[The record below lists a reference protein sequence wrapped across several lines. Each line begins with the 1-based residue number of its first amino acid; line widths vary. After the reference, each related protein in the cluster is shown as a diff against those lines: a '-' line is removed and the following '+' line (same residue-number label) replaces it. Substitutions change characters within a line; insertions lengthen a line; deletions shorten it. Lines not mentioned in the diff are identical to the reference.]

1 MRGRAKTCNVVE
13 GRIRVSCPRC
23 ERKWYLAVPAGIRR
37 KSVRCTCGMS
47 TQYTLNHRAAMRET
61 TCGKAL
67 LFLASGR
74 QCPVYL
80 CDLSLGGVGFNVPPQ
95 YVRALAA
102 GQEGQL
108 KYRAMHGSS
117 MQRRIRIRSVANT
130 RVGAQFLDNRFA
142 AASW

>member
-37 KSVRCTCGMS
+37 KSVRC
-47 TQYTLNHRAAMRET
+47 

-108 KYRAMHGSS
+108 KYRAMNGSS

-130 RVGAQFLDNRFA
+130 RVCAQFLDNRFA

>member
-80 CDLSLGGVGFNVPPQ
+80 CDLSLGGSASTSRPSTCAPLPPA
-95 YVRALAA
+95 R
-102 GQEGQL
+102 
-108 KYRAMHGSS
+108 RGSS
-117 MQRRIRIRSVANT
+117 ST
-130 RVGAQFLDNRFA
+130 GP
-142 AASW
+142 